1 MAYHIR
7 NITSEQY
14 YTGNPS
20 KPWVT
25 NVEQSAEYETKG
37 EVPGMVLNLRYQ
49 PELEHPHL
57 HKKQS
62 LLKQS

>member
-1 MAYHIR
+1 MTYHIR

-25 NVEQSAEYETKG
+25 NVEQSAEYETKR
-37 EVPGMVLNLRYQ
+37 EAKSDRRDFILLN
-49 PELEHPHL
+49 HL
-57 HKKQS
+57 YNSRKSIHVTKSKD
-62 LLKQS
+62 